1 MRSQSSSQNPAN
13 ALRAMAAVV
22 SGHYGAERDRAAA
35 IIPRKRFALWP
46 LWSAATTSRS
56 ATEQRLICGEIFLPG
71 LFPIPDSY
79 GIIKPSQKRK
89 ETAFHDPGNDET
101 DF

>member
-46 LWSAATTSRS
+46 LWSAATTMWS
-56 ATEQRLICGEIFLPG
+56 ATGQLNDPAKALRAMSAAVSGH
-71 LFPIPDSY
+71 Y
-79 GIIKPSQKRK
+79 GAERDRAAQ
-89 ETAFHDPGNDET
+89 
-101 DF
+101 